1 MVLMSAPIFRTLS
14 PDEVVV
20 FSAEA
25 ALEAGAAGAPVLPAL
40 EAAELLPLP
49 QAAME
54 NTIEAASSIANNF
67 FFIWVI
73 PSISF
78 CNKWKESEKVVILAK
93 ISWNL
98 SDFLL

>member
-1 MVLMSAPIFRTLS
+1 M
-14 PDEVVV
+14 
-20 FSAEA
+20 
-25 ALEAGAAGAPVLPAL
+25 EAGAAGAPVLPAL

>member
-1 MVLMSAPIFRTLS
+1 M
-14 PDEVVV
+14 

-54 NTIEAASSIANNF
+54 NTIEAASSIGN
-67 FFIWVI
+67 
-73 PSISF
+73 PP
-78 CNKWKESEKVVILAK
+78 EQLATA
-93 ISWNL
+93 SPEE
-98 SDFLL
+98 LLR